1 MNLVGNHERGI
12 KTEAEMSDYLI
23 LIGLALIFLQE
34 FTGTRESNLCDVLLH
49 LVICHTD
56 TVVDELQ
63 CLVVRIDFNMYL
75 ILVLAFRSEFSD
87 AFKLFQFCDGI
98 TCICHLLTYKYIVV

>member
-34 FTGTRESNLCDVLLH
+34 FAGT
-49 LVICHTD
+49 
-56 TVVDELQ
+56 
-63 CLVVRIDFNMYL
+63 
-75 ILVLAFRSEFSD
+75 
-87 AFKLFQFCDGI
+87 
-98 TCICHLLTYKYIVV
+98 